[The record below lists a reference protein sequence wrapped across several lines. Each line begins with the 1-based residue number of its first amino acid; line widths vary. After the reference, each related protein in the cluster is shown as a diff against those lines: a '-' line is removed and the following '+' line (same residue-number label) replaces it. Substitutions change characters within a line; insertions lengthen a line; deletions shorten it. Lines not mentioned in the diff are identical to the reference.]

1 MLTRILF
8 LADVSP
14 FSERALAW
22 ASEKLKG
29 QQTDFLVLH
38 VVDPAAGMEAPHV
51 VREAEGYLEEMAA
64 RVLPPESYYKT
75 LVLSGDILETLP
87 ETVRSEGCTFALL
100 ALPKGVDGLPLI
112 RSIPVPQLVIRESEG
127 LFPNARSIEESGR
140 LEEERRLAYV
150 GITRARQ
157 KLVLSYAESRRL
169 HGQDMYGVPSR
180 FLREIPAALLN
191 EVRPRVQVS
200 RPAFAPRPRRDWG
213 HASLDQSPGL
223 SPALRVACSPRECI
237 TFHGFGSYGHRFFAV
252 DETTL
257 DSATCPF
264 RSEQVYLR
272 VEVRD
277 HQGRRAWTNPV
288 FIDDLQ

>member
-51 VREAEGYLEEMAA
+51 VREAEGYLEEMAS

-127 LFPNARSIEESGR
+127 LFPNAEVFGKLAVALDLEPNRTSLMLDNLRTMLAATGASPEIILVHGVSPLSAEEAPAMLNAAEEA
-140 LEEERRLAYV
+140 LE
-150 GITRARQ
+150 
-157 KLVLSYAESRRL
+157 
-169 HGQDMYGVPSR
+169 
-180 FLREIPAALLN
+180 
-191 EVRPRVQVS
+191 
-200 RPAFAPRPRRDWG
+200 
-213 HASLDQSPGL
+213 
-223 SPALRVACSPRECI
+223 
-237 TFHGFGSYGHRFFAV
+237 
-252 DETTL
+252 
-257 DSATCPF
+257 
-264 RSEQVYLR
+264 
-272 VEVRD
+272 EVRD
-277 HQGRRAWTNPV
+277 EIASWGHEVTAHLLAGDPVTDLPGRIEELAPSALAIGLPAAGELGRLVLGSVAESLLWNTRCPLVV
-288 FIDDLQ
+288 FPL